1 MDVEKK
7 HFTCVTCPIGCEIDV
22 ELKDGEVVSMEGT
35 KCTKGQEFVSQELG
49 EPMRILTTTIPIKG
63 AKWAML
69 PVRTNRPIPKRLL
82 FRAIE
87 ELTDIERR
95 APVKMSDVIVRDIA
109 GTGANIVATRSMN
122 REKKGKFV

>member
-22 ELKDGEVVSMEGT
+22 ELQDSDVVSMEGT
-35 KCTKGQEFVSQELG
+35 KCTKGKEFVSQELD
-49 EPMRILTTTIPIKG
+49 EPMRILTTTIRIKG

-69 PVRTNRPIPKRLL
+69 PVRTDRPIPKRLL
-82 FRAIE
+82 FRVIE

-109 GTGANIVATRSMN
+109 DTGVNIVATRSMN